1 MKTIKTDKAKIE
13 IEIVSFNEQGERHV
27 IVRTEENQRDPTVIV
42 LPASI
47 VKSKF
52 TDAALIRH
60 ITNFLIKD

>member
-1 MKTIKTDKAKIE
+1 MNIIKTDKAKIE
-13 IEIVSFNEQGERHV
+13 IEIISFNEQGERHV
-27 IVRTEENQRDPTVIV
+27 IVRTEDNQRDPTVIV

>member
-1 MKTIKTDKAKIE
+1 MKTIKTDFVDIT
-13 IEIVSFNEQGERHV
+13 IIVSDTDEGNKHIFIKYGFCQSLDIE
-27 IVRTEENQRDPTVIV
+27 

>member
-1 MKTIKTDKAKIE
+1 METIKSDKAKIE

-27 IVRTEENQRDPTVIV
+27 IVRTEGNQKDPTVIV

>member
-27 IVRTEENQRDPTVIV
+27 IVWTEDNQRDPTVIV

-47 VKSKF
+47 VSQSSRTQRLF
-52 TDAALIRH
+52 AILQT
-60 ITNFLIKD
+60 F

>member
-1 MKTIKTDKAKIE
+1 MKTIKTDNAKIE
-13 IEIVSFNEQGERHV
+13 IEIVNFSEQGERHV
-27 IVRTEENQRDPTVIV
+27 IVRTEGNQKDPTVVV

>member
-27 IVRTEENQRDPTVIV
+27 IVWTEDNQRDPTVIV

-60 ITNFLIKD
+60 ITNF

>member
-27 IVRTEENQRDPTVIV
+27 IVRTEGNQKDPTVIV

-60 ITNFLIKD
+60 ITNFLNKD

>member
-1 MKTIKTDKAKIE
+1 MKTITTDNAKIE
-13 IEIVSFNEQGERHV
+13 IEIVSFNEQGDRHV
-27 IVRTEENQRDPTVIV
+27 IVRTEDNQEDSTVVV

>member
-27 IVRTEENQRDPTVIV
+27 IVRTEDNQKDPTVIV

-47 VKSKF
+47 VKS
-52 TDAALIRH
+52 
-60 ITNFLIKD
+60 

>member
-27 IVRTEENQRDPTVIV
+27 IVRTEDNQRDPTVIV

-47 VKSKF
+47 VKSKL

>member
-1 MKTIKTDKAKIE
+1 MKTIKTDNTKIE
-13 IEIVSFNEQGERHV
+13 IEIISFNEQCERHV
-27 IVRTEENQRDPTVIV
+27 IVRTEDNQKDPAMII

-52 TDAALIRH
+52 TDAAFIRH

>member
-13 IEIVSFNEQGERHV
+13 IEIVSFNGQGERHV
-27 IVRTEENQRDPTVIV
+27 IVRTEDNQKDPTVIV

-52 TDAALIRH
+52 TDEALIRH

>member
-1 MKTIKTDKAKIE
+1 MKTIKTDSVS
-13 IEIVSFNEQGERHV
+13 IEIVISD
-27 IVRTEENQRDPTVIV
+27 TEEGNKHILVKYGFCQCAEFE